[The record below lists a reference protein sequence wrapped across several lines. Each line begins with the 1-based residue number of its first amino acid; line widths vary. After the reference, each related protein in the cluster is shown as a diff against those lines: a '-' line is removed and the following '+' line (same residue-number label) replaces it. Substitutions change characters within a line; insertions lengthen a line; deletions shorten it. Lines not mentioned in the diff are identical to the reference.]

1 MDTQHSKVVLSVGW
15 GTVWKW
21 SYSHTESKP
30 RRSASWAMWLIA
42 SYCAAGSL
50 MWTKSMRQ
58 PCGAKTPNLG
68 WSATA
73 RALMGAGDNWAIR
86 SVHVVRRARRGKAYA
101 LVAPPRS
108 PRAVHG
114 LGRHRCWGSRVSR
127 GRVGMALHR
136 VQSARRIYRWMHH
149 PRTMLCLGTDLEKHI
164 VLGINRLIRVRAN
177 HCYGCTAGGGVFP
190 AAGP

>member
-1 MDTQHSKVVLSVGW
+1 MRIVWVSRARAAVDTQHSKVGLSVGW

-30 RRSASWAMWLIA
+30 RRSASWATWLIA
-42 SYCAAGSL
+42 SYCAAGSV
-50 MWTKSMRQ
+50 MWTRSMRQ

-73 RALMGAGDNWAIR
+73 RAPLMGAGDNGAIR
-86 SVHVVRRARRGKAYA
+86 SVHVVYRRAARRGKAHA

-114 LGRHRCWGSRVSR
+114 LGRHRCWGSPVSR
-127 GRVGMALHR
+127 GACGSMALHR
-136 VQSARRIYRWMHH
+136 VQLS
-149 PRTMLCLGTDLEKHI
+149 LS
-164 VLGINRLIRVRAN
+164 RLT
-177 HCYGCTAGGGVFP
+177 CECP
-190 AAGP
+190 